1 MSGGRLAG
9 AWLLGAVATAALAG
23 LSQVPY
29 AAATGEHGEL
39 RFAWRYRSET
49 VEQCRRL
56 TDDELAALPQH
67 MRRDEICERRL
78 QPWRLVVTLDGTPVA
93 DDTVR
98 AKGAREDRPLY
109 VFRQLQLPPGSHHLR
124 AVFSPIGVS
133 SRAPLEVDAS
143 VTVAAREV
151 LLVTYDADADRLM
164 VKQQP

>member
-1 MSGGRLAG
+1 MSRARLAG
-9 AWLLGAVATAALAG
+9 AWLLGAVATVALVG

-29 AAATGEHGEL
+29 TAAAGEHGEL

-56 TDDELAALPQH
+56 TDEEVAALPQH

-78 QPWRLVVTLDGTPVA
+78 QPWRLAVTLDGTPVA

-109 VFRQLQLPPGSHHLR
+109 VFRTLPLPPGPHHLR
-124 AVFSPIGVS
+124 AVFAPIGES
-133 SRAPLEVDAS
+133 RRAPLEIDAS
-143 VTVAAREV
+143 VTIAAREV
-151 LLVTYDADADRLM
+151 LLVTYDSDVDRLV
-164 VKQQP
+164 VKPQP